1 MDRCFLN
8 HPFPQPLKG
17 RAGGRDNPSQGKE
30 RIMFYTTLLFATL
43 FSTAANR
50 PDSTKVIDKPVL
62 FKEKEVGDITGYY
75 ACNGKEGVGKTYS
88 GVAVI
93 TKKNEV
99 YLVQWVVGGG
109 AAFFGI
115 GIRQG
120 DTLACSWAI
129 PGEKGVVR
137 GVNLYRIES
146 GPRLVGRWTA
156 FPGDGA
162 IRSETLTFI
171 RPLGEEE

>member
-1 MDRCFLN
+1 
-8 HPFPQPLKG
+8 
-17 RAGGRDNPSQGKE
+17 
-30 RIMFYTTLLFATL
+30 MFYAALLAATLLN
-43 FSTAANR
+43 SAANR
-50 PDSTKVIDKPVL
+50 PDAGKAVDKADA
-62 FKEKEVGDITGYY
+62 FKNKEVGDITGYY

-88 GVAVI
+88 GVAMI
-93 TKKNEV
+93 TRKNDV

-129 PGEKGVVR
+129 PGDKGVVR

-146 GPRLVGRWTA
+146 GPRLIGRWA
-156 FPGDGA
+156 SFPGDGS
-162 IRSETLTFI
+162 IRTETLI
-171 RPLGEEE
+171 YLRRIGEE